1 MADVTLPSL
10 GESVTEGII
19 TRWMKNVG
27 DVVTRDEPL
36 FEISTDKVDSE
47 MPSPA
52 AGILLKILANEGD
65 TVNVGAVVAVIGET
79 DGAAPAPAAPEPAPT
94 AAAAPAPSAPS
105 LTPASS
111 AGAPRTE
118 GPSSIV
124 SPLVRR
130 ILDDGGVDHRT
141 VVGTGPGGT
150 VTRRDAEAAVANGP
164 TDDVP
169 VPLTPGLRRMAAH
182 MVETVRTSPHG
193 FVAVEVDG
201 SVFDQLDAHG
211 GVSSDGT
218 VISYDAVVIVAAVRA
233 LAEFPFFNA
242 TLAGDDLVEHRTI
255 NVGILHSLQPAGMLV
270 PVIHAAG
277 GLTLRS
283 MARRLADLT
292 ERVATRQLSADDLIG
307 GTIAVLPAPTPSTLV
322 GVPLLIQPNVAAL
335 SIGAVREVPVV
346 SNVNGER
353 VISVGRRVVLGLSFD
368 HRVADPTSAA
378 LYLERVGELLGSISI
393 DAER

>member
-1 MADVTLPSL
+1 LADVTLPSL

-79 DGAAPAPAAPEPAPT
+79 DGATPAPSTPEPTAAPAATPT
-94 AAAAPAPSAPS
+94 AAAPSQPS
-105 LTPASS
+105 NTATPRSD
-111 AGAPRTE
+111 

-211 GVSSDGT
+211 GVSNDGT
-218 VISYDAVVIVAAVRA
+218 AISYDAVVIVAAVRA

-242 TLAGDDLVEHRTI
+242 TLVGDDLVEHRTI

-283 MARRLADLT
+283 MARRMADLAG
-292 ERVATRQLSADDLIG
+292 RVATRQLSADDLIG

-346 SNVNGER
+346 STVNGER

>member
-79 DGAAPAPAAPEPAPT
+79 DGA
-94 AAAAPAPSAPS
+94 
-105 LTPASS
+105 TPASS
-111 AGAPRTE
+111 APEPTPAPAAAATPAAPSATTSAAAPRTE
-118 GPSSIV
+118 GPSPIV

-141 VVGTGPGGT
+141 VMGTGPGGS

-169 VPLTPGLRRMAAH
+169 VPLTPGLRRMAEH

-211 GVSSDGT
+211 GTSSDGT
-218 VISYDAVVIVAAVRA
+218 AISHDAVVIVAAVRA

-242 TLAGDDLVEHRTI
+242 TLVGEDLIVHRTI

-283 MARRLADLT
+283 LARRMADLA
-292 ERVATRQLSADDLIG
+292 ERVSTRQLSADDLIG

-346 SNVNGER
+346 STVKGER

>member
-1 MADVTLPSL
+1 
-10 GESVTEGII
+10 
-19 TRWMKNVG
+19 MKNVG

-79 DGAAPAPAAPEPAPT
+79 DGATPAPSTPEPTAAPAATPT
-94 AAAAPAPSAPS
+94 AAAPSQPS
-105 LTPASS
+105 NTATPRSD
-111 AGAPRTE
+111 

-211 GVSSDGT
+211 GVSNDGT
-218 VISYDAVVIVAAVRA
+218 AISYDAVVIVAAVRA

-242 TLAGDDLVEHRTI
+242 TLVGDDLVEHRTI

-283 MARRLADLT
+283 MARRMADLAG
-292 ERVATRQLSADDLIG
+292 RVATRQLSADDLIG

-346 SNVNGER
+346 STVNGER